1 MLLERLAILKIKKGN
16 SSLLS
21 KDLLENSVPLTFK
34 YRSKSQP
41 SCYI

>member
-1 MLLERLAILKIKKGN
+1 MLLERLSILKIKKGK

-21 KDLLENSVPLTFK
+21 KDLLKTSVPLTFE